1 MDSVIKDTPSISW
14 NGSRSNHPARIA
26 SYRALD
32 AITCA
37 DKEGYISLYAPD
49 GVIHDPVG
57 MTAVDPTGAGHRG
70 HDAISAF
77 WDATIARAGRAEL
90 HRAQVTRDPRSGR
103 KLVHDHPAG
112 SMRVRRNRLHL
123 HLPGQRRRLAR
134 LCRGLLGHPR
144 GAGASEL
151 VGHAAAVSQ
160 QYFATTTSREVIVSH
175 GRFFQ
180 WLAARDARSHRCPM
194 TNPA

>member
-1 MDSVIKDTPSISW
+1 MDSVIKDTPWIGW

-70 HDAISAF
+70 HDAVSAF
-77 WDATIARAGRAEL
+77 WDATVARAGGLKFIVHKSHAT
-90 HRAQVTRDPRSGR
+90 HDQVANSYTIIP
-103 KLVHDHPAG
+103 G
-112 SMRVRRNRLHL
+112 SMRVHRNRLHL
-123 HLPGQRRRLAR
+123 HLPGRRRRFPR
-134 LCRGLLGHPR
+134 LRRGLLGHPR
-144 GAGASEL
+144 GAGVPEL
-151 VGHAAAVSQ
+151 VGQ
-160 QYFATTTSREVIVSH
+160 
-175 GRFFQ
+175 
-180 WLAARDARSHRCPM
+180 LALVWRGAC
-194 TNPA
+194 

>member
-1 MDSVIKDTPSISW
+1 MVCTPYAQRGKRVSMDSVIKDTPSIGW

-77 WDATIARAGRAEL
+77 WDATIARAGGLNFIVHKSHAT
-90 HRAQVTRDPRSGR
+90 HDQVANSYTITPRDPCEF
-103 KLVHDHPAG
+103 AG
-112 SMRVRRNRLHL
+112 IDCIFIYRVND
-123 HLPGQRRRLAR
+123 G
-134 LCRGLLGHPR
+134 GLLVYVGGYWDIPEEQ
-144 GAGASEL
+144 EL
-151 VGHAAAVSQ
+151 PS
-160 QYFATTTSREVIVSH
+160 
-175 GRFFQ
+175 
-180 WLAARDARSHRCPM
+180 
-194 TNPA
+194 

>member
-1 MDSVIKDTPSISW
+1 MVCTPYAQRGKRVSMDSVIKDTPSIGW

-70 HDAISAF
+70 D
-77 WDATIARAGRAEL
+77 
-90 HRAQVTRDPRSGR
+90 R
-103 KLVHDHPAG
+103 KSV
-112 SMRVRRNRLHL
+112 V
-123 HLPGQRRRLAR
+123 
-134 LCRGLLGHPR
+134 
-144 GAGASEL
+144 
-151 VGHAAAVSQ
+151 
-160 QYFATTTSREVIVSH
+160 
-175 GRFFQ
+175 
-180 WLAARDARSHRCPM
+180 
-194 TNPA
+194 